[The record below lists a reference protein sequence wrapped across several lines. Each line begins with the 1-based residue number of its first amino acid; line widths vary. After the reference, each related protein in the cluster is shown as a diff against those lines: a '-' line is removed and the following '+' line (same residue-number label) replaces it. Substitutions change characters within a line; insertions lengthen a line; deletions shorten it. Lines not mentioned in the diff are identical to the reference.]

1 MTSDELRL
9 TNDKGNRNS
18 ACLTKKIERSESIL
32 RLSPIDILTLNP
44 KPLNPE
50 P

>member
-9 TNDKGNRNS
+9 TNDEGNQNS
-18 ACLTKKIERSESIL
+18 AYLTKNIELSESIL

-44 KPLNPE
+44 E